1 MSISQKNRPPA
12 TAAPSCPPR
21 SAPVT
26 GVTALLAHTG
36 FRVRCSTSFVTLVF
50 VTCSVIIFHMPETT
64 PDPTYSSAE
73 LCTLTDVSLRTLR
86 YYISIGLVD
95 RPVGETRAAHYTP
108 RHLEQ
113 LLRIRKLSDAGL
125 SLERIRELLGAD
137 SEEVPL
143 RPPAPGT
150 VSVRSHVLLAPGLE
164 LVIDPQAAGLSP
176 DQARN
181 LIRQLMEAAQTAL
194 SEAGTR
200 HHVTRR

>member
-26 GVTALLAHTG
+26 GVPALLAHTG
-36 FRVRCSTSFVTLVF
+36 FRGRCSTYFVTLVF
-50 VTCSVIIFHMPETT
+50 VTCGVIIFHMPATT
-64 PDPTYSSAE
+64 PNPTYSSAE

-95 RPVGETRAAHYTP
+95 RPVGETRAAHYTQ

-125 SLERIRELLGAD
+125 SLERIRELLTTDGQ
-137 SEEVPL
+137 EIPL

-164 LVIDPQAAGLSP
+164 LVLDPQAAGLSP
-176 DQARN
+176 EQARH
-181 LIRQLMEAAQTAL
+181 LIGHLMEAAQTAL
-194 SEAGTR
+194 SDAPR
-200 HHVTRR
+200 HHVTRP

>member
-1 MSISQKNRPPA
+1 MFA
-12 TAAPSCPPR
+12 
-21 SAPVT
+21 
-26 GVTALLAHTG
+26 
-36 FRVRCSTSFVTLVF
+36 SFIDTFF
-50 VTCSVIIFHMPETT
+50 VTCGVIIFHMPATT

-95 RPVGETRAAHYTP
+95 RPVGETRAAHYTQ

-176 DQARN
+176 EQARN
-181 LIRQLMEAAQTAL
+181 LIRHLMEAAQTAL